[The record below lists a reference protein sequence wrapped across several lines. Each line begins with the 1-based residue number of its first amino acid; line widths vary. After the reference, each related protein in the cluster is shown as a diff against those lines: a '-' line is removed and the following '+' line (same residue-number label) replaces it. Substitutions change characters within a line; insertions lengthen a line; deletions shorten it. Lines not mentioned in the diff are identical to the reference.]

1 VGFSAEGKLLA
12 LRADMYSNVGHS
24 MDLSCFVMECSMVR
38 FDNSY
43 RIPAADLR
51 GHLCKTNQASNT
63 AFRGFGGPQAITTME
78 MIMERIAAT
87 VGRPAEAVRQLNFYV
102 EGDTTHYGQPM
113 VNNNIAACWDACLA
127 QGGGLQARRAAV
139 DAFNAANRFRK
150 RGLAATPTLF
160 GIAFTEIFLNQAG
173 ALVHLYTDG
182 TALVTH
188 GGVEMGQG
196 LHTKC
201 AQIAAHELGIPLSS
215 VFIAE
220 ASTDKVPNTVP
231 TAGSMS
237 SDLNGMA
244 VQNACRQLAERLAP
258 YRKAQPDA
266 PMADIASAAWF
277 DRVDLCAHGFHKVP
291 DVNGY
296 GNDHPFSY
304 FSFGS
309 SLSEVELDTLT
320 GDFSIVRTDIVMDVG
335 DPINPAIDVGQIEGG
350 FVQGVGWLCLEEL
363 VWGDAGHPWVPRGHL
378 ATKGP
383 GAYKIPS
390 VNNIPLDMRVS
401 LLHDAPNPRAVHS
414 SKAIGE
420 PPFHLA
426 TSVFFALK
434 DAIYAARR
442 AAGLEGWFPLHAPA
456 TPERLRMACTDFV
469 TASTLPCAD
478 FQPYTSC

>member
-1 VGFSAEGKLLA
+1 MLIVTAVPLPVLL
-12 LRADMYSNVGHS
+12 
-24 MDLSCFVMECSMVR
+24 
-38 FDNSY
+38 
-43 RIPAADLR
+43 
-51 GHLCKTNQASNT
+51 Q
-63 AFRGFGGPQAITTME
+63 
-78 MIMERIAAT
+78 
-87 VGRPAEAVRQLNFYV
+87 
-102 EGDTTHYGQPM
+102 
-113 VNNNIAACWDACLA
+113 
-127 QGGGLQARRAAV
+127 
-139 DAFNAANRFRK
+139 
-150 RGLAATPTLF
+150 
-160 GIAFTEIFLNQAG
+160 
-173 ALVHLYTDG
+173 
-182 TALVTH
+182 
-188 GGVEMGQG
+188 
-196 LHTKC
+196 
-201 AQIAAHELGIPLSS
+201 
-215 VFIAE
+215 
-220 ASTDKVPNTVP
+220 
-231 TAGSMS
+231 
-237 SDLNGMA
+237 
-244 VQNACRQLAERLAP
+244 
-258 YRKAQPDA
+258 
-266 PMADIASAAWF
+266 
-277 DRVDLCAHGFHKVP
+277 VP